1 MSLAIPKLG
10 SQLLQVSVD
19 PAIFSNF
26 PEAKVGFLVVKIKL
40 DEPKGPTREF
50 LTNYKL
56 KIVTDLTQKG
66 VTSDTYKTEK
76 VCKSWQEVYQT
87 FNVEADKTSTI
98 ENLLKRAAS
107 EADKIQ
113 SGKSKRPDLWRFNN
127 FVDFYNCVSVDTSTP
142 MGALDFKT
150 IDGPITLR
158 YGKEG
163 ETFTPLGKV
172 EEKIPVKPE
181 HIVYADNSSILTW
194 LWNYRDAKH
203 CCVPKK
209 SSDEATILLFADQA
223 HEGGG
228 DVQQAISTAQEKLP
242 KIGGKCLLTVTLDAK
257 NPSVEVD
264 LESFS

>member
-19 PAIFSNF
+19 PIIFSNF
-26 PEAKVGFLVVKIKL
+26 PETKVALLVLKIKL
-40 DEPKGPTREF
+40 DEPKGATREF
-50 LTNYKL
+50 LTKYKL

-66 VTSDTYKTEK
+66 ITSENYKAEK
-76 VCKSWQEVYQT
+76 VCKSWQEVFQT

-98 ENLLKRAAS
+98 ENLFKRAAL

-142 MGALDFKT
+142 MGALAFGK

-172 EEKIPVKPE
+172 EEKIDVKPE
-181 HIVYADNSSILTW
+181 HIVYADNSSVLTW
-194 LWNYRDAKH
+194 LWNYRDGQH

-209 SSDEATILLFADQA
+209 SAEETTILLFADQA

-228 DVQQAISTAQEKLP
+228 DAQQAISTAKEKLP
-242 KIGGKCLLTVTLDAK
+242 EIGGKCLLTATLDAK
-257 NPSVEVD
+257 NPSIEVD
-264 LESFS
+264 LEKFS